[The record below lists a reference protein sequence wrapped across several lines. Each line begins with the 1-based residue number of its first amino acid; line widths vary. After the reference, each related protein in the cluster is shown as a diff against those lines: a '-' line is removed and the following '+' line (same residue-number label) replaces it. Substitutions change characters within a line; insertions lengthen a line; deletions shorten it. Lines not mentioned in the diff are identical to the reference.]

1 MRKFIIIVL
10 VIMIL
15 LISAV
20 LIGRTYILKGVKS
33 LIIQKV
39 EESGHAIEIRS
50 LTYTPN
56 NGIGLGGVTLY
67 KDSSKNEKILYIP
80 RAYVKFPILKLITQ
94 RIASPSIYL
103 HNIDIQNIILSG
115 SFGFTIKLNGNMKTL
130 KGILSSLKEV
140 WVSDLAVKNQY
151 IGAGSVSGLIDIS
164 NDLITTSN
172 ATFTI
177 NDIPSSLSLRIDNPS
192 GNLSC
197 NVTVESENIKLTLN
211 ASKEN
216 DIYKI
221 SEIKGAFFN
230 SSINLTG
237 EIGGKNVSDI
247 SLYGK
252 AKTDLKDAINFTQGD
267 LKETITSLK
276 PEGLIN
282 SSVYFNGNLKDFSSY
297 EMGIKSEATHI
308 KVQKFIINN
317 VYMDLRG
324 NSGLFAIPVMSASIY
339 NGSFAAEAKI
349 DTSNKALPY
358 NFSFELKGFDIGDFV
373 NKANFD
379 IKNIRGLVSLG
390 ANIKGDAKDSNT
402 AIGSGRIIISNA
414 NLGPMPLFS
423 PLVGN
428 IYGFIQYKLPEVKR
442 VDITDG
448 SCDLLIRNRKISTD
462 NLILY
467 SKVMSINARG
477 YMDFDTNLNFEVS
490 NELLEPK
497 GGIKEENDLQRSLQ
511 DLMMGFGKMISKA
524 YLTGTLKNPKWKF
537 EYLGGLKGAVGG
549 GLDKLLKGLFE

>member
-1 MRKFIIIVL
+1 MRKFLIVVFILIALL
-10 VIMIL
+10 V
-15 LISAV
+15 SAI
-20 LIGRTYILKGVKS
+20 LIGRTYILKGLKS

-67 KDSSKNEKILYIP
+67 KDTSKNEKILYVP
-80 RAYVKFPILKLITQ
+80 RAYVKLPMIKLITQ
-94 RIASPSIYL
+94 RVASPSIYL
-103 HNIDIQNIILSG
+103 YNINIQNVILSG
-115 SFGFTIKLNGNMKTL
+115 SFGFTIRLNGNIKTL
-130 KGILSSLKEV
+130 EGVLSSLKEV

-151 IGAGSVSGLIDIS
+151 IGTGSVSGLIDIS
-164 NDLITTSN
+164 NDSITTSN

-177 NDIPSSLSLRIDNPS
+177 NGIPSRLSLRINNPS

-197 NVTVESENIKLTLN
+197 NINVESDNIKLTLN

-221 SEIKGAFFN
+221 SEIKGSFFN

-237 EIGGKNVSDI
+237 EIGGKNASSI

-252 AKTDLKDAINFTQGD
+252 ATTDLKDVINFAQGD
-267 LKETITSLK
+267 LKETIDSSK
-276 PEGLIN
+276 PEGTIN
-282 SSVYFNGNLKDFSSY
+282 STVYFNGNLKDFSSY
-297 EMGIKSEATHI
+297 ELGIKSNATYI
-308 KVQKFIINN
+308 KIQKFIINN

-324 NSGLFAIPVMSASIY
+324 SNGLFTIPAISASVY
-339 NGSFAAEAKI
+339 KGSFAAQAKI
-349 DTSNKALPY
+349 DTRNKALPY
-358 NFSFELKGFDIGDFV
+358 SFSSELKGFDISDFI
-373 NKANFD
+373 NKSNFD
-379 IKNIRGLVSLG
+379 VKNIRGLVSSRLD
-390 ANIKGDAKDSNT
+390 IKGDGTDSKT
-402 AIGSGRIIISNA
+402 VIGSGKIIISNA

-448 SCDLLIRNRKISTD
+448 SCDLYIKNRKISTD
-462 NLILY
+462 NLILF
-467 SKVMSINARG
+467 SKVMSINAKG
-477 YMDFDTNLNFEVS
+477 YMDFDTNLDFEVS
-490 NELLEPK
+490 NELLEPE
-497 GGIKEENDLQRSLQ
+497 GGAKEESDWQRSLQ
-511 DLMMGFGKMISKA
+511 DLMMGVGKMISKA
-524 YLTGTLKNPKWKF
+524 YLTGTLKNPQWKF

-549 GLDKLLKGLFE
+549 DLGKMLKGLFE